1 MNQDIDQQ
9 IREALRA
16 EDEDLAAFLDEKPT
30 LFDQVFETFRS
41 SSRFLVILSVTFT
54 LVFLVG
60 SIVCVVQFFQAE
72 STKVQLAWVIGFMWS
87 SLAVAMLKLWYWM
100 EMQRH
105 QITREIKRV
114 ELEIASIARRLNSK
128 R

>member
-1 MNQDIDQQ
+1 MNKDIDQQ
-9 IREALRA
+9 IRDALRA
-16 EDEDLAAFLDEKPT
+16 EDEDLAAFLDDKPT

-41 SSRFLVILSVTFT
+41 SSRLLVVVSVAFT
-54 LVFLVG
+54 LVFFIA
-60 SIVCVVQFFQAE
+60 SIVCIVQFFQAD
-72 STKVQLAWVIGFMWS
+72 STKVQLAWAIGFMWS
-87 SLAVAMLKLWYWM
+87 SLAVAMLKMWYWM

-114 ELEIASIARRLNSK
+114 ELEIATLARRMN